1 MGYIIDGLALAAC
14 IGAYRVYTDPRK
26 SSVSSSW
33 SCYKHLWLNIFRH
46 SGDFV
51 ASSFLGL
58 LCSYPDGGRKF
69 VGNSAE
75 IFNISGVRLMRFQDN
90 LCSRAARYTFWSTFG
105 KLGYIQRVTHVDP
118 GKNSIFG
125 SCRSWQNNI
134 VFTTPHLINFVKDEA
149 SNKYLRT
156 LCSIRDPFV
165 GVLEGSASEL
175 LALLASAK
183 ENRRDITQDIR
194 KGHVLDRKAQS
205 SVPIIHQLRLDF
217 ESFLFFNS
225 GPDPDRASYIE
236 KALKAESEDGVLERL
251 FPYLEAIVDCTGE
264 TISPESRSVL
274 TRISPNIPIFVPYL
288 RMSGRIVAINIGND
302 EFVLNPF
309 LGELRLVGDDN
320 LLSEG
325 SSVSIVLGTETMS
338 AILTGCQGA
347 MYKIK
352 IP

>member
-1 MGYIIDGLALAAC
+1 MGYIIDGIALAAC

-46 SGDFV
+46 SGDLV
-51 ASSFLGL
+51 ASSFLEL
-58 LCSYPDGGRKF
+58 LCSYPEGGRRF
-69 VGNSAE
+69 VDSSAQILDVSSE
-75 IFNISGVRLMRFQDN
+75 RLMRFQDN
-90 LCSRAARYTFWSTFG
+90 LCLRAARYTFWSTFG
-105 KLGYIQRVTHVDP
+105 KLGYIQRVVKVDP
-118 GKNSIFG
+118 GNDSIF
-125 SCRSWQNNI
+125 STSHSWQTNLL
-134 VFTTPHLINFVKDEA
+134 FTTPHLINYVKDDA

-175 LALLASAK
+175 LALVASTK
-183 ENRRDITQDIR
+183 EHRRDITQDIR

-217 ESFLFFNS
+217 EAFLFSKS

-236 KALKAESEDGVLERL
+236 KALKGDSEEGIIERL

-264 TISPESRSVL
+264 TINPESRSVL
-274 TRISPNIPIFVPYL
+274 RPISPNIPIFVPYL
-288 RMSGRIVAINIGND
+288 RMSGSIVAINIGND

-309 LGELRLVGDDN
+309 LGDLRLVGDD

-325 SSVSIVLGTETMS
+325 SSVRIVLGNETMS
-338 AILTGCQGA
+338 AILSGCQGA
-347 MYKIK
+347 MYKVK